1 LTRSSGTEP
10 FRFLGQPAFVGAL
23 ADASYYVLAG
33 YFTPEVDV
41 PFTSQKRTGVRQGS
55 APLQLNSFLGIPQ
68 TSAPAQNGGPVPD
81 DRMLRFKLDGPDAD
95 LITVDILGGDG
106 LPFWSEVLPGS
117 AREVPIPDLSSIKGQ
132 SDISPGFVQWTVT
145 AVKIDDFRYN
155 EFQYTYLSRRYWT
168 HTAIN
173 VFFARH

>member
-1 LTRSSGTEP
+1 
-10 FRFLGQPAFVGAL
+10 L
-23 ADASYYVLAG
+23 ADASYYVSAG
-33 YFTPEVDV
+33 FFTPEVDV
-41 PFTSQKRTGVRQGS
+41 PYTTQKRTGVRQGA
-55 APLQLNSFLGIPQ
+55 APLQLTGFLGIPQ
-68 TSAPAQNGGPVPD
+68 TSAPPQNGGPIPD

-106 LPFWSEVLPGS
+106 MPAWSLVLPGS

-132 SDISPGFVQWTVT
+132 TDIAPGFVQWTLT
-145 AVKIDDFRYN
+145 AMKLDDFHYN

-168 HTAIN
+168 HTAQN